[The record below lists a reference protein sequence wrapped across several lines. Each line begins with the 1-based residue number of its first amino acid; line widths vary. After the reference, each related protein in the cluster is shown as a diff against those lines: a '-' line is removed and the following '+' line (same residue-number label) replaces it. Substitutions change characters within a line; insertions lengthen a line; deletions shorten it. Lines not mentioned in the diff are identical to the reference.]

1 MVASSTREFDIKT
14 VPGPLFVEP
23 SSRASRNLLEDR
35 AVRMQDIQVKI
46 YDIRRDKHEE
56 SLLDTLKQS
65 LNNQPQTMPTL
76 LLYDGTFNG
85 GELDVC

>member
-1 MVASSTREFDIKT
+1 MVASSTREFDIKPIP
-14 VPGPLFVEP
+14 VPLSVEP
-23 SSRASRNLLEDR
+23 SSGASRNLLEDR
-35 AVRMQDIQVKI
+35 AARMQDIQVKI

-76 LLYDGTFNG
+76 LLYDGTSNG